1 MDSLDLYLQKEKIT
15 KPTIS
20 PTCCKIDENI
30 VLSES
35 LLVYVCKECGKVDFE
50 TPHSINFYDKHKN
63 PKIVKTYIPYSHKYR
78 HLHRINKWNNYS
90 YHEVQLD
97 KLMKEIEVKLVNYKR
112 DEVSFTKALFS
123 IMYKDLSI
131 RAKIKDSLIAYCL
144 FTALLTKNRKADID
158 EILKVLNI
166 SIKNYTDL
174 NKKLTKDKLIY
185 LEEMNT
191 YLKLIDYKIE
201 KNDFILK
208 YSKFIEMNNRKF
220 NNKSILLG
228 IIYYELTKKPN
239 FNKKDFYSLFSIS
252 KTSIKNVCAFIKEND
267 IY

>member
-1 MDSLDLYLQKEKIT
+1 MEALNLYLEKTI
-15 KPTIS
+15 PTPVNKS
-20 PTCCKIDENI
+20 PCCIDENLQ
-30 VLSES
+30 LSES
-35 LLVYVCKECGKVDFE
+35 LMIYVCRVCGTVDSN
-50 TPHSINFYDKHKN
+50 TPNNVDFYDKHKN
-63 PKIVKTYIPYSHKYR
+63 PKIVKTYIPYSNKYR
-78 HLHRINKWNNYS
+78 HLHRINKWGNYD

-97 KLMKEIEVKLVNYKR
+97 KLMKEIDVKLKDYKR
-112 DEVSFTKALFS
+112 DEVSFTKGLFS
-123 IMYKDLSI
+123 IMYKNLSI

-174 NKKLTKDKLIY
+174 NKKLDKDKLIY
-185 LEEMNT
+185 LKEMNT

-201 KNDFILK
+201 KNDFIQM
-208 YSKFIEMNNRKF
+208 YSKFIEVNNRKF

-228 IIYYELTKKPN
+228 IIYHELNKRDD
-239 FNKKDFYSLFSIS
+239 FDKKDFYTTFSIS
-252 KTSIKNVCAFIKEND
+252 KTSIKNVCAFITQNN

>member
-1 MDSLDLYLQKEKIT
+1 MEALNLYLKKST
-15 KPTIS
+15 PTPNKS
-20 PTCCKIDENI
+20 LCCTDENI

-35 LLVYVCKECGKVDFE
+35 LLVYVCKECGTVDNE
-50 TPHSINFYDKHKN
+50 TPNNLDFYDKHKN

-78 HLHRINKWNNYS
+78 HLHRINKWGNYD

-112 DEVSFTKALFS
+112 DEISFTKGLFS

-166 SIKNYTDL
+166 SIKNYIDL

-185 LEEMNT
+185 LEEMNI

-208 YSKFIEMNNRKF
+208 YSKFIETNNRKF

-228 IIYYELTKKPN
+228 IIYYELNKNEK
-239 FNKKDFYSLFSIS
+239 FDKKDFYTKFSIS
-252 KTSIKNVCAFIKEND
+252 KTSIKNVCVFIKEND